1 MKVDGMLDLCI
12 RGARLVDGSG
22 RPGAAGDIGIKDGR
36 IVAIGEPGTLDE
48 PAAETLDATGLVAC
62 PGFIDPHT
70 HYDAQLF
77 WDPQASPS
85 NVHGVTTVIGGNCS
99 LSLAPLT
106 EENADYNR
114 RLLAKVE
121 GMPLAALEQGVPW
134 SWKDFGG
141 YLGALDGRL
150 GVNAGFL
157 QGHSAL
163 RRHVMGQESNQ
174 RAASADEMVRLRAAL
189 SESLQQGAL
198 GLSFDVSDLHSDGNN
213 ERVPARAATSGELL
227 ELCAVVGEHAGT
239 TLEGIFVGG
248 DNGFDEQEADLVA
261 RLSATANRPLNWNLL
276 VVDAKDP
283 DRRWRQLTASR
294 RAREIG
300 GRVVALTMPTIVPM
314 NMSFLNYC
322 ALNLMPGWAAVL
334 NLPVEERMQ
343 RLADPDTQ
351 QWMQARANSDEA
363 GMFRR
368 LADFGGYVI
377 GDTYSPQN
385 DGLQGRVVRDIA
397 AERGADPFA
406 TLIDIVC
413 NDRLATVL
421 WPSAPDDDDAHWAL
435 RQEIWSEPDVMLGG
449 SDAGAHLDRMVG
461 ASYPTQLLADCLRG
475 RRLLTVE
482 AAVKALTDDP
492 ARLFGL
498 TDRGRLEPG
507 FFADIVLFDPETVGA
522 TPAALVSDLPSGA
535 VRLTSGST
543 GVARV
548 LVNGVTTVI
557 DGAATGEL
565 PGVALRSG
573 RDTETVTCR

>member
-1 MKVDGMLDLCI
+1 VLEDDMLDLLI
-12 RGARLVDGSG
+12 RGALIVDGTG
-22 RPGAAGDIGIKDGR
+22 APGAIGDLGIRDGR
-36 IVAIGEPGTLDE
+36 IVAVGSVDE
-48 PAAETLDATGLVAC
+48 PATETLDATGLVAC

-77 WDPQASPS
+77 WDPLATPS

-99 LSLAPLT
+99 LSLAPMTPDNL
-106 EENADYNR
+106 DYNR

-134 SWKDFGG
+134 SWKDFSG
-141 YLGALDGRL
+141 YLGALDGHL

-163 RRHVMGQESNQ
+163 RRHVMGAESNQ
-174 RAASADEMVRLRAAL
+174 RVATEDELARLRAELA
-189 SESLQQGAL
+189 ESLQQGAL
-198 GLSFDVSDLHSDGNN
+198 GLSMDVSDLHSDGNG
-213 ERVPARAATSGELL
+213 ERVPARAATSAELIA
-227 ELCAVVGEHAGT
+227 LCGVVGEHPGT

-248 DNGFDEQEADLVA
+248 DNGFDTEEADLVA
-261 RLSATANRPLNWNLL
+261 QLSAAANRPLNWNLL
-276 VVDAKDP
+276 VVDARDP
-283 DRRWRQLTASR
+283 DRRWRQLAASR

-322 ALNLMPGWAAVL
+322 GLNLMPGWAPVL
-334 NLPVEERMQ
+334 GLPVPERIVKLQDPETQ
-343 RLADPDTQ
+343 R
-351 QWMQARANSDEA
+351 WMEARADSEEA

-377 GDTYSPQN
+377 GDTYSPEN
-385 DGLQGRVVRDIA
+385 EGLSGQRVSDIA
-397 AERGADPFA
+397 ASRGTENFA
-406 TLIDIVC
+406 TLIDIVVA
-413 NDRLATVL
+413 DDLRTVL

-435 RQEIWSEPDVMLGG
+435 RREIWDDPDVMLGG
-449 SDAGAHLDRMVG
+449 SDAGAHLDRMTG

-475 RRLLTVE
+475 RHLLSLEE
-482 AAVKALTDDP
+482 AVQALTNDP

-498 TDRGRLEPG
+498 SGRGRIEPG
-507 FFADIVLFDPETVGA
+507 CYADIVLFNPETVGA

-535 VRLTSGST
+535 VRLSTGST
-543 GVARV
+543 GVVRV
-548 LVNGVTTVI
+548 LVNGVTTVV
-557 DGAATGEL
+557 DGAATGAL
-565 PGVALRSG
+565 PGTALRSG